1 MDDAAHTSARS
12 NGRTSGEWEKGRSE
26 SAKAAREDGRKRE
39 RRRFIV

>member
-1 MDDAAHTSARS
+1 MDDAAHTSAS